1 MRRAVLLLLI
11 LVTGPAALVAGPA
24 AAERPKP
31 GADAPRFTAPL
42 LQGGQIDMSTYIGR
56 NAVLLDFWSV
66 YCVACVR
73 KLPVLVDIYNRYEEK
88 GLVAVGVNLDS
99 FGTRRVR
106 RFVNGLSYEIPF
118 PIVVDR
124 RREAGGRYGVSVLPT
139 TVVIDREGKVIYYG
153 VGYSPGDE
161 AKLDDKVREALGLAR

>member
-11 LVTGPAALVAGPA
+11 PVLGLLGPGAGA
-24 AAERPKP
+24 GAAERPVP
-31 GADAPRFTAPL
+31 GTEAPRFTAPL
-42 LQGGQIDMSTYIGR
+42 LQGGEIDMSTYIGR

-73 KLPVLVDIYNRYEEK
+73 KLPVLVDIYNRYEGE

-106 RFVNGLSYEIPF
+106 RFVKGLSYEIPF
-118 PIVVDR
+118 PIAVDR
-124 RREAGGRYGVSVLPT
+124 KREAGGRYGVSVLPT
-139 TVVIDREGKVIYYG
+139 TVVIDRQGKVIYYG